1 MKSKCIN
8 HFKQPYMIVSL
19 LFSIALAC
27 FVEHRVFYDPSAL
40 NDDIRNQF
48 YWLGRIQ
55 NPQLF
60 PNDYIADYFTQPLL
74 VSPLVYGLYH
84 SLAPIIAPL
93 QLSQILPLLLVMIAS
108 LFLYRFCV
116 RYQDEVYAFWVCYCF
131 NVSIWLMKNLAG
143 GLPRA
148 FMYPLLFCLFWG
160 IQTRRWVVV
169 IINLWV
175 SALIYPPGFLLGLVT
190 FLIEIYRNRHA
201 SGALAMLRSLGWTL
215 IGLIPIL
222 IWRLGFNAHVTEFG
236 PLFTANGA
244 EKLRDFYFGGRVVLY
259 SLPYQ
264 FQASS
269 FPSDMLLGFLKRFP
283 HLYIVIP
290 VLIFGILL
298 FLYKKYLRPRVA
310 GFSTPPVVKA
320 SLLASGTLYV
330 LAWVC
335 LFSLYVPE
343 RYLEYT
349 LFMMPAFI
357 LGGFITML
365 IRKYPQKKLSIA
377 IGFIVISLFTSHFFW
392 RDDLMEIPQ
401 REHLLYSVL
410 KKLPADAMIA
420 APPGLANNIPLYAEK
435 SVFLSNEAYV
445 PFHRNYFLTMKARLK
460 DWLIAYYA
468 TDSRS
473 VVALIQKYGIN
484 YIIVQ
489 PADFDASHLKR
500 IPQKAYFAFDDS
512 FFMTLKE
519 ADLRSYYLLKV
530 PSTCL
535 LYKTKDFRVIDTKK
549 CWPASSF

>member
-1 MKSKCIN
+1 MKSKY
-8 HFKQPYMIVSL
+8 KQPYLVISI

-27 FVEHRVFYDPSAL
+27 FVEQRVFYDPSAL

-55 NPQLF
+55 NSQLF
-60 PNDYIADYFTQPLL
+60 PNDYIAHYFTQPLL

-93 QLSQILPLLLVMIAS
+93 QLSQILPLFLVVIAT

-116 RYQDEVYAFWVCYCF
+116 CYQDEVYAFWVCYCF

-148 FMYPLLFCLFWG
+148 FIYPLLFCLFWG
-160 IQTRRWVVV
+160 IQARRWIVV
-169 IINLWV
+169 IISLWV
-175 SALIYPPGFLLGLVT
+175 SALIYPPGFLVGLVT
-190 FLIEIYRNRHA
+190 FLIEIYRNRRA
-201 SGALAMLRSLGWTL
+201 PGALAMFKSLGWTL

-222 IWRLGFNAHVTEFG
+222 IWRLGFSTHAIGFG
-236 PLFTANGA
+236 PLFSANEV
-244 EKLRDFYFGGRVVLY
+244 EKLRDFYFGGRVVLF

-269 FPSDMLLGFLKRFP
+269 FPNHLLLGLIKRFP

-290 VLIFGILL
+290 VLIFGAFL
-298 FLYKKYLRPRVA
+298 FLYKRYLRPRVT
-310 GFSTPPVVKA
+310 GFSIPPVVNT
-320 SLLASGTLYV
+320 SLLASGFLYV
-330 LAWVC
+330 LAWIC

-365 IRKYPQKKLSIA
+365 IRQYAQAKLGIA
-377 IGFIVISLFTSHFFW
+377 IGFIVISLFTAHFFW
-392 RDDLMEIPQ
+392 RNDLMKIPQ
-401 REHLLYSVL
+401 QEHLLYRML
-410 KKLPADAMIA
+410 KKLPAPAMIA
-420 APPGLANNIPLYAEK
+420 APLGLGSNIPLYAEK

-445 PFHRNYFLTMKARLK
+445 PFHRNYFLTMKYRLK
-460 DWLIAYYA
+460 DWLAAYYS
-468 TDSRS
+468 TDSRP
-473 VVALIQKYGIN
+473 VVALIRKYGIN

-489 PADFDASHLKR
+489 PTDFDATHLKR
-500 IPQKAYFAFDDS
+500 ISQKAYFAFDDS
-512 FFMTLKE
+512 FFMSLKQ
-519 ADLRSYYLLKV
+519 ANLSSYYLLNV

-535 LYKTKDFRVIDTKK
+535 LYKTEHFRVIDTTK
-549 CWPASSF
+549 CWPASS